1 MKNLALT
8 VSAIALLLL
17 NGCSDSN
24 VTTEDIIQN
33 CDIISG
39 TYSGHIAIPPV
50 QGTMRAEQLT
60 TSSSV
65 MAAARKYRVLSSAP
79 MGVSPCSMI
88 TVVIPLAYVL
98 TLLPDRPVVA

>member
-39 TYSGHIAIPPV
+39 TYS
-50 QGTMRAEQLT
+50 
-60 TSSSV
+60 
-65 MAAARKYRVLSSAP
+65 
-79 MGVSPCSMI
+79 
-88 TVVIPLAYVL
+88 
-98 TLLPDRPVVA
+98 